1 MLSCRS
7 KDQFFRSEEDLE
19 AAKNDLVGLIEA
31 EMEQV
36 DPTLEERGE
45 QVAEEID
52 EEEASTSVVHRIK
65 KKIRLEKKLQQQ
77 VGTGVEILVLI

>member
-1 MLSCRS
+1 VLSCRS

-19 AAKNDLVGLIEA
+19 AAKNVLVGLIEA

-52 EEEASTSVVHRIK
+52 EEEASPSVVHRIK

-77 VGTGVEILVLI
+77 VGTGG

>member
-77 VGTGVEILVLI
+77 VGTGG

>member
-19 AAKNDLVGLIEA
+19 AAKNVLVGLIEA

-77 VGTGVEILVLI
+77 VGTGG